1 MKSKDE
7 KNDDGSDQERKL
19 FALLFDYPSCYH
31 LSSFHPLTHWPT
43 LCGNAI
49 ISS

>member
-19 FALLFDYPSCYH
+19 IALLFDYPSCYH
-31 LSSFHPLTHWPT
+31 LSSFHSPT
-43 LCGNAI
+43 DPPYVKTL
-49 ISS
+49 